1 MALAERRLK
10 DKRHRIEGAASSSI
24 SASFAEGKHNELQV
38 FSSEAAL
45 LYKLEALEDEVEEL
59 RRYITNE
66 ATGSA
71 VTLKDIDTTGIP
83 TSTARLSRGDLYSN
97 GGVITIV

>member
-1 MALAERRLK
+1 MALGDRILK
-10 DKRHRIEGAASSSI
+10 DQRHRITGTAATSISSSFV
-24 SASFAEGKHNELQV
+24 AGKHLDLQV
-38 FSSEAAL
+38 FSGEAAL
-45 LYKLEALEDEVEEL
+45 LYKLEALEDEIEEL

-97 GGVITIV
+97 RGVITIF

>member
-1 MALAERRLK
+1 MALGDRILK
-10 DKRHRIEGAASSSI
+10 DQRHRITGTAATSISSSFV
-24 SASFAEGKHNELQV
+24 AGKHLDLQV
-38 FSSEAAL
+38 FSGEAAL
-45 LYKLEALEDEVEEL
+45 LYKLEALEDEIEEL

-71 VTLKDIDTTGIP
+71 VTLRDIDTTGIP

-97 GGVITIV
+97 RGVITIF